1 MNAPRRLVLIAVVAM
16 TAASWTTTAAH
27 ALGDGCEAANGSTC
41 KYRAKTNGGI
51 VATGN
56 SWRVTVVRRGHV
68 TRYGP
73 ANWLDARNSVFKRVN
88 VIRKGDKVYVRTANM
103 WAEWPPVVAG
113 AVAVG
118 SAYNR

>member
-1 MNAPRRLVLIAVVAM
+1 MHARRKLLSIAVVAVA
-16 TAASWTTTAAH
+16 AASWTTPAH
-27 ALGDGCEAANGSTC
+27 ALSDGCEAASGSTC
-41 KYRAKTNGGI
+41 SYRATKNGGI

-73 ANWLDARNSVFKRVN
+73 AHWLDVGHSAFKRVN
-88 VIRKGDKVYVRTANM
+88 VIRKGDVVYVRTANM
-103 WAEWPPVVAG
+103 WGEWPPVVAG

-118 SAYNR
+118 SAYNH